1 MNSVFGMD
9 GFGIGFDGPKPFLV
23 RANLRTYTTE
33 ELTSTRKLDG
43 DEASFLDWQFA
54 DNIHIDDLR
63 LEPIITS
70 ILQARVDEI
79 IACPRS
85 KVALGTIFLLG
96 STLEGILLGIAPNR
110 RTAFMSSPK
119 APKKLGSPIDL
130 AVWNLAQLIDTAA
143 ELKIPDVDVQRFS
156 HALRSFRNYVHL
168 YRQMAE
174 SFNPDQ
180 HTVDICWQVFKAV
193 FAQLKRSASA

>member
-9 GFGIGFDGPKPFLV
+9 GFGVGFDGPKPFLV

-43 DEASFLDWQFA
+43 DEASFLDRQFA

-130 AVWNLAQLIDTAA
+130 AVWNLA
-143 ELKIPDVDVQRFS
+143 
-156 HALRSFRNYVHL
+156 
-168 YRQMAE
+168 
-174 SFNPDQ
+174 
-180 HTVDICWQVFKAV
+180 
-193 FAQLKRSASA
+193 